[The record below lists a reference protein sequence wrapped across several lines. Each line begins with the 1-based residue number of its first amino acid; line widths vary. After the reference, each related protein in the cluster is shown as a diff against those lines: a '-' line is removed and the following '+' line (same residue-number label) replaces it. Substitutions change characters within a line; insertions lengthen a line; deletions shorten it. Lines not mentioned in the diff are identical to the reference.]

1 MCDDT
6 RRSFLKKMG
15 IASVIAAG
23 GINRGFASDPWSS
36 MSPDGYIPPIGNI
49 RVPETDDQ
57 WIAVKDY
64 IDEPGP
70 EYRHAS
76 ESAFESFRD
85 IKYGVRIHWG
95 LYSLQEWWDTSWPFL
110 KAAIR

>member
-70 EYRHAS
+70 EYRYAS